1 MEQYIRQIIKK
12 YNDLF
17 DENTS
22 MEKVN
27 VGFTNLIYILDKKFI
42 LKICSN
48 YENEKEFE
56 NEINFYNKN
65 EGNNLIPKLYYY
77 DDSKKD
83 IPYVYEIIEKV
94 EEMYK
99 IIRR

>member
-22 MEKVN
+22 IEKVN

-42 LKICSN
+42 LKICSMAPSATTQL
-48 YENEKEFE
+48 EAH
-56 NEINFYNKN
+56 
-65 EGNNLIPKLYYY
+65 
-77 DDSKKD
+77 
-83 IPYVYEIIEKV
+83 
-94 EEMYK
+94 
-99 IIRR
+99 